1 MKKLLLALCLAA
13 AQAATAQNADT
24 RIGTLINES
33 NWFELKRTMEVTP
46 RDSVSPLL
54 YWMGTAMTAHYF
66 NRPDSACTA
75 IGTVL
80 NEHQEEIGGQNS
92 VHMAALMATNLTR
105 CGRYEEAAALMQS
118 LAQQLQAQGVDTA
131 TTASILK
138 AADLYTMYAH
148 ESPLCRPLH
157 PAGEYHLP
165 FTFNDD
171 MHQGY
176 KKQGHFLMLDARI
189 NGRSEPVVFDT
200 GAGMNIISSR
210 QAEACGLRQT
220 EITIDMQ
227 GIGRQQGR
235 IAMADTLRIGP
246 MAWQNVPFLIV
257 DTRTGDAEAD
267 SVGGLLQP
275 VIGLPI
281 MLSMKEVQFDFEHRE
296 LVIPA
301 TPTPNPPNSSNLLR
315 TDSEGLRVESRDN
328 EGHPMYMHLDTG
340 SYGSDLTARWYAA
353 HRTQVEAQ
361 GQPDS
366 LRMAGIGGVSR
377 QKTYRIPRLTY
388 RIGQGEATIENVH
401 VSTGLDLRTGQP
413 VGEMFGVGDIDGI
426 IGLGLLERFRRVTL
440 NLEEMYIDAQP

>member
-1 MKKLLLALCLAA
+1 MKKLFLALCLAA
-13 AQAATAQNADT
+13 TQAAIAQNADI

-33 NWFELKRTMEVTP
+33 NWFELKRTIETTP
-46 RDSVSPLL
+46 RDSLSPLL
-54 YWMGTAMTAHYF
+54 YRMGTAMTAHYF
-66 NRPDSACTA
+66 NRPDSACVA

-92 VHMAALMATNLTR
+92 VNMAALMATNLTR

-138 AADLYTMYAH
+138 AADLYTMYAR

-189 NGRSEPVVFDT
+189 NDTSEPVVFDT
-200 GAGMNIISSR
+200 GAGMNIISSS
-210 QAEACGLRQT
+210 QAKACGLRQT

-227 GIGRQQGR
+227 GIGTQQGR
-235 IAMADTLRIGP
+235 IALADTLRIGL

-301 TPTPNPPNSSNLLR
+301 TPTPNPLGESNLLR
-315 TDSEGLRVESRDN
+315 TDSEGLRVESRDD
-328 EGHPMYMHLDTG
+328 EGRPMYMHLDTG
-340 SYGSDLTARWYAA
+340 SYGSDLTARWYAT

-366 LRMAGIGGVSR
+366 IRMAGIGGVSR
-377 QKTYRIPRLTY
+377 QKTYRLPSVTY
-388 RIGQGEATIENVH
+388 RIGRGEATIEDVH
-401 VSTGLDLRTGQP
+401 ASTGLDLHTGQP
-413 VGEMFGVGDIDGI
+413 VGEMFGIGDIDGI

-440 NLEEMYIDAQP
+440 NLEEMYLDAE

>member
-1 MKKLLLALCLAA
+1 MKKLLLALCLATVQTVS
-13 AQAATAQNADT
+13 AQTADQH
-24 RIGTLINES
+24 IGTLINES
-33 NWFELKRTMEVTP
+33 NWFELKRTMDETP

-66 NRPDSACTA
+66 NRPDSACVA

-92 VHMAALMATNLTR
+92 VNMAALMATNLTR

-157 PAGEYHLP
+157 PTGEYRLP

-189 NGRSEPVVFDT
+189 NGTNEPVVFDT

-235 IAMADTLRIGP
+235 IAIADTLRIGP

-267 SVGGLLQP
+267 SVGGMLQP

-301 TPTPNPPNSSNLLR
+301 TPTPNPLNSSNLLR
-315 TDSEGLRVESRDN
+315 TDSEGLRVESRDD
-328 EGHPMYMHLDTG
+328 EGHPIYMHLDTG

-353 HRTQVEAQ
+353 HRTQGEVQ

-366 LRMAGIGGVSR
+366 LRMAGVGGVSK
-377 QKTYRIPRLTY
+377 QKTYRMPRITY
-388 RIGQGEATIENVH
+388 RIGQGQATPDDVH
-401 VSTGLDLRTGQP
+401 VSTGLDLRTGQS
-413 VGEMFGVGDIDGI
+413 VGNLFGISDIDGI

-440 NLEEMYIDAQP
+440 NLEEMYINAE

>member
-1 MKKLLLALCLAA
+1 
-13 AQAATAQNADT
+13 
-24 RIGTLINES
+24 
-33 NWFELKRTMEVTP
+33 
-46 RDSVSPLL
+46 
-54 YWMGTAMTAHYF
+54 
-66 NRPDSACTA
+66 
-75 IGTVL
+75 
-80 NEHQEEIGGQNS
+80 
-92 VHMAALMATNLTR
+92 
-105 CGRYEEAAALMQS
+105 MQS

-157 PAGEYHLP
+157 PTGEYRLP

-189 NGRSEPVVFDT
+189 NGTNEPVVFDT

-235 IAMADTLRIGP
+235 IAIADTLRIGP

-301 TPTPNPPNSSNLLR
+301 TPTPNPLNSSNLLR
-315 TDSEGLRVESRDN
+315 TDSEGLRVESRDD

-377 QKTYRIPRLTY
+377 QKTYRIPHLTY
-388 RIGQGEATIENVH
+388 RIGQGEATIEDVH
-401 VSTGLDLRTGQP
+401 VSTGLDLHTGQP
-413 VGEMFGVGDIDGI
+413 VGEMFGIGDIDGI
-426 IGLGLLERFRRVTL
+426 IGLGLLEHFRRSPVVITL
-440 NLEEMYIDAQP
+440 GTGYHHHRTHHGYCDYADQHSRHFGHPAPQQQVINKDYKQPDDTKRPAHESRQSLDIDQLLPLGRHRIIPGYQFGILAHKQTQKDKNSCEEPDKQTVHHSIFT

>member
-1 MKKLLLALCLAA
+1 MKKLLLALCLATVQTVS
-13 AQAATAQNADT
+13 AQTADQH
-24 RIGTLINES
+24 IGTLINES
-33 NWFELKRTMEVTP
+33 NWFELKRTMDETP

-54 YWMGTAMTAHYF
+54 YQMGTALTAHYF
-66 NRPDSACTA
+66 NRPDSACAA
-75 IGTVL
+75 IGILL
-80 NEHQEEIGGQNS
+80 NEYQPELGPQNA
-92 VHMAALMATNLTR
+92 VNMATLLATDLTR
-105 CGRYEEAAALMQS
+105 SNRYQEAAALMQS
-118 LAQQLQAQGVDTA
+118 LAGQLQAQGVDTA
-131 TTASILK
+131 TTTPILQ
-138 AADLYTMYAH
+138 AADLYTAYAR

-189 NGRSEPVVFDT
+189 NGTNEPVVFDT
-200 GAGMNIISSR
+200 GAGMNIISSS

-267 SVGGLLQP
+267 SVGGMLQP

-301 TPTPNPPNSSNLLR
+301 TPTPNPLNSSNLLR
-315 TDSEGLRVESRDN
+315 TDSEGLRVESRDD

-377 QKTYRIPRLTY
+377 QKTYRLPSVTY

-413 VGEMFGVGDIDGI
+413 VGEMFGIEDIDGI
-426 IGLGLLERFRRVTL
+426 IGLGLLEQFRRVTL
-440 NLEEMYIDAQP
+440 NLEEMYINAE

>member
-1 MKKLLLALCLAA
+1 MKKLLLALCLATVQTVS
-13 AQAATAQNADT
+13 AQTADQH
-24 RIGTLINES
+24 IGTLINES
-33 NWFELKRTMEVTP
+33 NWFELKQTMDETP

-54 YWMGTAMTAHYF
+54 YQMGTALTAHYF

-75 IGTVL
+75 IGTLL
-80 NEHQEEIGGQNS
+80 NEHQAEMGGQNS
-92 VHMAALMATNLTR
+92 VHMVSLMATNLTR

-118 LAQQLQAQGVDTA
+118 LAEQLQAQGVDTA
-131 TTASILK
+131 TTAAIRK
-138 AADLYTMYAH
+138 AADVYAMYAH
-148 ESPLCRPLH
+148 ESPLCRQLH
-157 PAGEYHLP
+157 PAGEYHIP

-189 NGRSEPVVFDT
+189 NDTSEPVVFDT
-200 GAGMNIISSR
+200 GAGMNIISSN
-210 QAEACGLRQT
+210 QAEACGLRLT
-220 EITIDMQ
+220 DITIDMQ
-227 GIGRQQGR
+227 GIGTQQGR
-235 IAMADTLRIGP
+235 IALADTLRIGP

-301 TPTPNPPNSSNLLR
+301 TPTPNPMNSSNLLR
-315 TDSEGLRVESRDN
+315 TDSEGLRVESRDD

-377 QKTYRIPRLTY
+377 QKTYRIPHLTY
-388 RIGQGEATIENVH
+388 RIGQGEATIEDVH

-426 IGLGLLERFRRVTL
+426 IGLGLLEHFRRVTL
-440 NLEEMYIDAQP
+440 NLEEMYLDAE

>member
-1 MKKLLLALCLAA
+1 MKKLLLAICL
-13 AQAATAQNADT
+13 ATAQTALAQTADT

-54 YWMGTAMTAHYF
+54 YRMGTAMTAHYF
-66 NRPDSACTA
+66 NRPDSACVA

-92 VHMAALMATNLTR
+92 VNMAALMATNLTR

-138 AADLYTMYAH
+138 AADLYTMYAR

-189 NGRSEPVVFDT
+189 NDTSEPVVFDT
-200 GAGMNIISSR
+200 GAGMNIISSN
-210 QAEACGLRQT
+210 QAEACGLRLT
-220 EITIDMQ
+220 DITIDMQ
-227 GIGRQQGR
+227 GIGTQQGR
-235 IAMADTLRIGP
+235 IALADTLRIGP

-301 TPTPNPPNSSNLLR
+301 TPTPNPLGESNLLR
-315 TDSEGLRVESRDN
+315 TDSEGLRVESRDD

-377 QKTYRIPRLTY
+377 QKTYRIPHLTY
-388 RIGQGEATIENVH
+388 RIGQGEATIEDVH

-440 NLEEMYIDAQP
+440 NLEEMYIDAE

>member
-1 MKKLLLALCLAA
+1 MKKLLLALCLATVQTVS
-13 AQAATAQNADT
+13 AQTADQH
-24 RIGTLINES
+24 IGTLINES
-33 NWFELKRTMEVTP
+33 NWFELKRTMDETP

-54 YWMGTAMTAHYF
+54 YQMGTALTAHYF

-75 IGTVL
+75 IGILL
-80 NEHQEEIGGQNS
+80 NEYQPELGPQNA
-92 VHMAALMATNLTR
+92 VNMAALMATNLTR

-157 PAGEYHLP
+157 PTGEYRLP

-189 NGRSEPVVFDT
+189 NGTNEPVVFDT

-235 IAMADTLRIGP
+235 IAIADTLRIGP

-267 SVGGLLQP
+267 SVGGMLQP

-301 TPTPNPPNSSNLLR
+301 TPTPNPLAGSNLLR
-315 TDSEGLRVESRDN
+315 TDSEGLRVESRDD
-328 EGHPMYMHLDTG
+328 EGHPIYMHLDTG

-353 HRTQVEAQ
+353 HRTQVEVQ

-366 LRMAGIGGVSR
+366 LRMAGIGGVSK
-377 QKTYRIPRLTY
+377 QKTYRMPRITY
-388 RIGQGEATIENVH
+388 RIGQGQATLDNVH
-401 VSTGLDLRTGQP
+401 VSTGLDLRTGQS
-413 VGEMFGVGDIDGI
+413 VGNLFGISDIDGI

-440 NLEEMYIDAQP
+440 NLEEMYINAE

>member
-1 MKKLLLALCLAA
+1 MKKLLLALCLATVQTVS
-13 AQAATAQNADT
+13 AQTADQH
-24 RIGTLINES
+24 IGTLINES
-33 NWFELKRTMEVTP
+33 NWFELKRTMDETP

-66 NRPDSACTA
+66 NRPDSACVA

-92 VHMAALMATNLTR
+92 VNMAALMATNLTR

-131 TTASILK
+131 TTASVLK
-138 AADLYTMYAH
+138 AADLYTMYAR

-157 PAGEYHLP
+157 PAGEYRLP
-165 FTFNDD
+165 FSFNAD

-200 GAGMNIISSR
+200 GAGMNIISSS

-227 GIGRQQGR
+227 GIGTQQGR
-235 IAMADTLRIGP
+235 IALADTLRIGP
-246 MAWQNVPFLIV
+246 MVWQNVPFLIV

-267 SVGGLLQP
+267 SVGGMLQP
-275 VIGLPI
+275 VVGLPI

-301 TPTPNPPNSSNLLR
+301 TPTPNPLNGSNLLR
-315 TDSEGLRVESRDN
+315 TDSEGLRVESRDD

-353 HRTQVEAQ
+353 HRTQVEVQ

-366 LRMAGIGGVSR
+366 LRMAGIGGVSK
-377 QKTYRIPRLTY
+377 QKTYRMPRITY
-388 RIGQGEATIENVH
+388 RIGQGQATLDNVH
-401 VSTGLDLRTGQP
+401 VSTGLDLRTGQS
-413 VGEMFGVGDIDGI
+413 VGNLFGISDIDGI

-440 NLEEMYIDAQP
+440 NLEEMYINAE

>member
-1 MKKLLLALCLAA
+1 MKKLLLAICLATKLLLA
-13 AQAATAQNADT
+13 ICLATAQTALAQTADT

-33 NWFELKRTMEVTP
+33 NWFELKRTIETTP

-54 YWMGTAMTAHYF
+54 YRMGTAMTAHYF
-66 NRPDSACTA
+66 NRPDSACVA

-92 VHMAALMATNLTR
+92 VHMVSLMATNLTR

-118 LAQQLQAQGVDTA
+118 LAEQLQTQGVDTA
-131 TTASILK
+131 TTAAIRK
-138 AADLYTMYAH
+138 AADVYAMYAH
-148 ESPLCRPLH
+148 ESPLCRQLH
-157 PAGEYHLP
+157 PAGEYHIP

-189 NGRSEPVVFDT
+189 NDTSEPVV
-200 GAGMNIISSR
+200 
-210 QAEACGLRQT
+210 
-220 EITIDMQ
+220 
-227 GIGRQQGR
+227 R
-235 IAMADTLRIGP
+235 IAIADTLCIGP
-246 MAWQNVPFLIV
+246 MTWQNVPFLIV

-301 TPTPNPPNSSNLLR
+301 TPTPNPLGKSNLLR
-315 TDSEGLRVESRDN
+315 TDSEGLRVESRDD

-377 QKTYRIPRLTY
+377 QKTYRIPHLTY
-388 RIGQGEATIENVH
+388 RIGQGEATIEDVH

-426 IGLGLLERFRRVTL
+426 IGLGLLEHFRRVTL
-440 NLEEMYIDAQP
+440 NLEEMYIDAE

>member
-1 MKKLLLALCLAA
+1 MKKLLLAICL
-13 AQAATAQNADT
+13 ATAQTALAQTADT

-54 YWMGTAMTAHYF
+54 YRMGTAMTAHYF
-66 NRPDSACTA
+66 NRPDSACVA

-92 VHMAALMATNLTR
+92 VNMAALMATNLTR
-105 CGRYEEAAALMQS
+105 CGRYEEAAA
-118 LAQQLQAQGVDTA
+118 
-131 TTASILK
+131 
-138 AADLYTMYAH
+138 DLYTMYAR

-171 MHQGY
+171 MHKGY
-176 KKQGHFLMLDARI
+176 KKSGHFLMLDARI
-189 NGRSEPVVFDT
+189 NRTNEPVVFDT
-200 GAGMNIISSR
+200 GAGMNIISSS
-210 QAEACGLRQT
+210 QAKACGLRQT

-227 GIGRQQGR
+227 GIGTQQGR
-235 IAMADTLRIGP
+235 IALADTLRIGP

-301 TPTPNPPNSSNLLR
+301 TPTPNPLNSSNLLR
-315 TDSEGLRVESRDN
+315 TDSEGLRVESRDD

-377 QKTYRIPRLTY
+377 QKTYRIPHLTY
-388 RIGQGEATIENVH
+388 RIGQGEATIEDVH

-413 VGEMFGVGDIDGI
+413 VGEMFGIDDIDGI
-426 IGLGLLERFRRVTL
+426 IGLGLLEHFRRVTL
-440 NLEEMYIDAQP
+440 NLEEMYIDAE

>member
-1 MKKLLLALCLAA
+1 MKKLLLALCLATVQTVS
-13 AQAATAQNADT
+13 AQTADQH
-24 RIGTLINES
+24 IGTLINES
-33 NWFELKRTMEVTP
+33 NWFELKRTMDETP

-54 YWMGTAMTAHYF
+54 YQMGTALTAHYF

-75 IGTVL
+75 IGILL
-80 NEHQEEIGGQNS
+80 NEYQPELGPQNA
-92 VHMAALMATNLTR
+92 VNMATLLATDLTR
-105 CGRYEEAAALMQS
+105 SNRYQEAAALMQS

-157 PAGEYHLP
+157 PTGEYRLP

-189 NGRSEPVVFDT
+189 NGTNEPVVFDT

-235 IAMADTLRIGP
+235 IAIADTLRIGP

-267 SVGGLLQP
+267 SVGGMLQP

-301 TPTPNPPNSSNLLR
+301 TPTPNPLNSSNLLR
-315 TDSEGLRVESRDN
+315 TDSEGLRVESRDD
-328 EGHPMYMHLDTG
+328 EGHPIYMHLDTG

-353 HRTQVEAQ
+353 HRTQVEVQ

-366 LRMAGIGGVSR
+366 LRMAGVGGVSK
-377 QKTYRIPRLTY
+377 QKTYRMPRITY
-388 RIGQGEATIENVH
+388 RIGQGQATLDDVH
-401 VSTGLDLRTGQP
+401 VSTGLDLRTGQS
-413 VGEMFGVGDIDGI
+413 VGNLFGISDIDGI

-440 NLEEMYIDAQP
+440 NLEEMYINAE

>member
-138 AADLYTMYAH
+138 AADLYTMYAR

-176 KKQGHFLMLDARI
+176 KKQG
-189 NGRSEPVVFDT
+189 
-200 GAGMNIISSR
+200 

-377 QKTYRIPRLTY
+377 QKTYRIPCLTY
-388 RIGQGEATIENVH
+388 RIGRGEATIENVH

>member
-1 MKKLLLALCLAA
+1 MKKLLLALCLATVQTVS
-13 AQAATAQNADT
+13 AQTADQH
-24 RIGTLINES
+24 IGTLINES
-33 NWFELKRTMEVTP
+33 NWFELKRTMDETP

-54 YWMGTAMTAHYF
+54 YQMGTALTAHYF

-75 IGTVL
+75 IGILL
-80 NEHQEEIGGQNS
+80 NEYQPELGPQNA
-92 VHMAALMATNLTR
+92 VNMAALMATNLTR

-157 PAGEYHLP
+157 PTGEYRLP

-189 NGRSEPVVFDT
+189 NGTNEPVVFDT

-235 IAMADTLRIGP
+235 IAIADTLRIGP

-267 SVGGLLQP
+267 SVGGMLQP

-301 TPTPNPPNSSNLLR
+301 TPTPNPLNSSNLLR
-315 TDSEGLRVESRDN
+315 TDSEGLRVESRDD
-328 EGHPMYMHLDTG
+328 EGHPIYMHLDTG

-366 LRMAGIGGVSR
+366 LRMAGVGGVSK
-377 QKTYRIPRLTY
+377 QKAYRMPRITY
-388 RIGQGEATIENVH
+388 RIGQGQATLDDVH
-401 VSTGLDLRTGQP
+401 VSTGLDLRTGQS
-413 VGEMFGVGDIDGI
+413 VGNLFGISDIDGI

-440 NLEEMYIDAQP
+440 NLEEMYINAE

>member
-1 MKKLLLALCLAA
+1 MKKLLLAICLATVQTVS
-13 AQAATAQNADT
+13 AQTADT

-54 YWMGTAMTAHYF
+54 YRMGTAMTAHYF
-66 NRPDSACTA
+66 NRPDSACVA

-92 VHMAALMATNLTR
+92 VNMAALMATNLTR
-105 CGRYEEAAALMQS
+105 CGRYEEAA
-118 LAQQLQAQGVDTA
+118 
-131 TTASILK
+131 
-138 AADLYTMYAH
+138 DLYTMYAR

-189 NGRSEPVVFDT
+189 NDTSEPVVFDT
-200 GAGMNIISSR
+200 GAGMNIISSN
-210 QAEACGLRQT
+210 QAEACGLRLT
-220 EITIDMQ
+220 DITIDMQ
-227 GIGRQQGR
+227 GIGTQQGR
-235 IAMADTLRIGP
+235 IALADTLRIGP

-267 SVGGLLQP
+267 SAGGLLQP

-301 TPTPNPPNSSNLLR
+301 TPTPNPLNSSNLLR
-315 TDSEGLRVESRDN
+315 TDSEGLRVESRDD

-340 SYGSDLTARWYAA
+340 SYGSDLTARWYAT
-353 HRTQVEAQ
+353 HRAQVEAQ

-377 QKTYRIPRLTY
+377 QKTYRIPHLTY
-388 RIGQGEATIENVH
+388 RIGQGEATIEDVH

-426 IGLGLLERFRRVTL
+426 IGLGLLEHFRRVTL
-440 NLEEMYIDAQP
+440 NLEEMYIDAE

>member
-1 MKKLLLALCLAA
+1 
-13 AQAATAQNADT
+13 
-24 RIGTLINES
+24 
-33 NWFELKRTMEVTP
+33 
-46 RDSVSPLL
+46 
-54 YWMGTAMTAHYF
+54 
-66 NRPDSACTA
+66 
-75 IGTVL
+75 
-80 NEHQEEIGGQNS
+80 
-92 VHMAALMATNLTR
+92 MAALMATNLTR

-157 PAGEYHLP
+157 PTGEYRLP

-189 NGRSEPVVFDT
+189 NGTNEPVVFDT

-235 IAMADTLRIGP
+235 IAIADTLRIGP

-301 TPTPNPPNSSNLLR
+301 TPTPNPLNSSNLLR
-315 TDSEGLRVESRDN
+315 TDSEGLRVESRDD

-377 QKTYRIPRLTY
+377 QKTYRIPHLTY
-388 RIGQGEATIENVH
+388 RIGQGEATIEDVH
-401 VSTGLDLRTGQP
+401 VSTGLDLHTGQP
-413 VGEMFGVGDIDGI
+413 VGEMFGIGDIDGI
-426 IGLGLLERFRRVTL
+426 IGLGLLEHFRRVTL
-440 NLEEMYIDAQP
+440 NLEEMYIDAE

>member
-1 MKKLLLALCLAA
+1 MKKLLLALCLATVQTVS
-13 AQAATAQNADT
+13 AQTADQH
-24 RIGTLINES
+24 IGTLINES
-33 NWFELKRTMEVTP
+33 NWFELKRTMDETP

-66 NRPDSACTA
+66 NRPDSACVA

-92 VHMAALMATNLTR
+92 VNMAALMATNLTR

-118 LAQQLQAQGVDTA
+118 LAGQLQAQGVDTA

-157 PAGEYHLP
+157 PTGEYRLP

-189 NGRSEPVVFDT
+189 NGTNEPVVFDT

-235 IAMADTLRIGP
+235 VALADTLHIGP

-267 SVGGLLQP
+267 SIGDLLQP

-281 MLSMKEVQFDFEHRE
+281 ILSMKEVQFDFEHHE
-296 LVIPA
+296 LLIPA
-301 TPTPNPPNSSNLLR
+301 TPTPNPLNSSNLLR
-315 TDSEGLRVESRDN
+315 TDSEGLRVESRDD
-328 EGHPMYMHLDTG
+328 EGHPIYMHLDTG

-377 QKTYRIPRLTY
+377 QKTYRIPHLTY
-388 RIGQGEATIENVH
+388 RIGQGEATIEDVH
-401 VSTGLDLRTGQP
+401 VSTGLDLRTGQS
-413 VGEMFGVGDIDGI
+413 VGNLFGISDIDGI

-440 NLEEMYIDAQP
+440 NLEEMYINAE

>member
-1 MKKLLLALCLAA
+1 MKKLLLALCLATVQTVS
-13 AQAATAQNADT
+13 AQTADQH
-24 RIGTLINES
+24 IGTLINES
-33 NWFELKRTMEVTP
+33 NWFELKRTMDETP

-54 YWMGTAMTAHYF
+54 YQMGTALTAHYF
-66 NRPDSACTA
+66 NRPDSACAA
-75 IGTVL
+75 IGILL
-80 NEHQEEIGGQNS
+80 NEYQPELGPQNA
-92 VHMAALMATNLTR
+92 VNMATLLATDLTR
-105 CGRYEEAAALMQS
+105 SNRYQEAAALMQS
-118 LAQQLQAQGVDTA
+118 LAGQLQAQGVDTA
-131 TTASILK
+131 TTTPILQ
-138 AADLYTMYAH
+138 AADLYTAYAR

-189 NGRSEPVVFDT
+189 NGTNEPVVFDT
-200 GAGMNIISSR
+200 GAGMNIISSS

-235 IAMADTLRIGP
+235 IAIADTLRIGP

-267 SVGGLLQP
+267 SVGGMLQP

-281 MLSMKEVQFDFEHRE
+281 MLSMKEVQFDFEHHE
-296 LVIPA
+296 LLIPA
-301 TPTPNPPNSSNLLR
+301 TPTPNPLAGSNLLR
-315 TDSEGLRVESRDN
+315 TDSEGLRVESRDD

-340 SYGSDLTARWYAA
+340 SYGSDLTARWYAT

-366 LRMAGIGGVSR
+366 LRMAGVGGVSK
-377 QKTYRIPRLTY
+377 QKTYRMPRITY
-388 RIGQGEATIENVH
+388 RIGQGQATLDDVH
-401 VSTGLDLRTGQP
+401 VSTGLDLRTGQS
-413 VGEMFGVGDIDGI
+413 VGNLFGISDIDGI

-440 NLEEMYIDAQP
+440 NLEEMYINAE

>member
-1 MKKLLLALCLAA
+1 MKKLLLAICL
-13 AQAATAQNADT
+13 ATAQTALAQTADT

-54 YWMGTAMTAHYF
+54 YRMGTAMTAHYF
-66 NRPDSACTA
+66 NRPDSACVA

-92 VHMAALMATNLTR
+92 VNMAALMATNLTR

-138 AADLYTMYAH
+138 AADLYTMYAR

-157 PAGEYHLP
+157 PAGEYRLP
-165 FTFNDD
+165 FSFNDD
-171 MHQGY
+171 MHKGY
-176 KKQGHFLMLDARI
+176 RKQGHFLMLDARI
-189 NGRSEPVVFDT
+189 NGTSEPVVFDT

-235 IAMADTLRIGP
+235 IALADTLRIGP

-267 SVGGLLQP
+267 SVGGMLQP
-275 VIGLPI
+275 IIGLPI

-296 LVIPA
+296 LLIPA
-301 TPTPNPPNSSNLLR
+301 TPTPNPLDSSNLLR
-315 TDSEGLRVESRDN
+315 TDSEGLRVESRDD
-328 EGHPMYMHLDTG
+328 EGRPVNLHLDTG
-340 SYGSDLTARWYAA
+340 SYGSDLTARWYAV

-388 RIGQGEATIENVH
+388 RIGRGEATIENVH